1 MQNDIIV
8 RTATV
13 TWITYPNFG
22 TYLQAYALQQVVKHL
37 GYENWI
43 LDDRRF
49 ALSAPRR
56 ACLGR
61 IKRWLL
67 RKPQVKVINPAFSQF
82 RQQYL
87 QIDEHW
93 RDDADL
99 NRRYDMFLCG
109 SDQIWTPY
117 ARKINPYYFL
127 GFTDKKKVAYAPSTG
142 TPKFTED
149 YQAVVRP
156 LLNRFSAI
164 GVREKSCAEA
174 LSGFVDQRVEAVLDP
189 TLLLTDTQWEAVCAP
204 VNDAEEA
211 PYLLC
216 YFLTPNAWYLEYA
229 KRESRQKG
237 LRLKVFNT
245 WQGAQTYGDDCMDV
259 GPSEFLSY
267 IRGARRVMTDSFHA
281 SIFSILFHKDFVTF
295 KRFQDGGERDQNA
308 RIADLF
314 SDLGLSTYF
323 VGEDRLNG
331 VAQLSRP
338 DYEAVERSLQR
349 LRSHSIQFLRKALG
363 ER

>member
-1 MQNDIIV
+1 MQNDIV

-49 ALSAPRR
+49 VLLAPWR

-142 TPKFTED
+142 APRFSDD

-174 LSGFVDQRVEAVLDP
+174 LSGFINQRVEAVLDP
-189 TLLLTDTQWEAVCAP
+189 TLLLTEAQWKEMCAP
-204 VNDAEEA
+204 INDAEKT

-216 YFLTPNAWYLEYA
+216 YFLTPNTWYLEYA

-245 WQGAQTYGDDCMDV
+245 WPEAQSYGDDCLDV
-259 GPSEFLSY
+259 GPAEFLGY
-267 IRGARRVMTDSFHA
+267 IRNAGKVMTDSFHA